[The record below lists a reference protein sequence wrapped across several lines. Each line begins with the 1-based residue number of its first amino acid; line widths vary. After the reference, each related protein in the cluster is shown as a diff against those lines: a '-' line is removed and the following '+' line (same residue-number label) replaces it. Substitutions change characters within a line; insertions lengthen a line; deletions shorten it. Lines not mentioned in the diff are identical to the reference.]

1 MSLVISL
8 NYKKTLKIITETG
21 KVIEINLHYGST
33 NHSKIVVDAPKDIK
47 IDRVKKEE
55 EDE

>member
-8 NYKKTLKIITETG
+8 NYKETLRIITETG

>member
-8 NYKKTLKIITETG
+8 NYKETLKIITETG